1 KSHYGRDEQ
10 NTLDYQEWLAAVYF
24 EDQPR
29 MQSALQRSLDTGVD
43 LIIEY
48 RNVWPD
54 GSLNWVDVRARATR
68 SKNGLIG
75 SLAGVT
81 SDITERKQAE
91 SQLRRL
97 NETLEQQVE
106 ERTSQLRHKEEI

>member
-1 KSHYGRDEQ
+1 
-10 NTLDYQEWLAAVYF
+10 
-24 EDQPR
+24 
-29 MQSALQRSLDTGVD
+29 LQRSLDTGVD
-43 LIIEY
+43 FIIEY

-54 GSLNWVDVRARATR
+54 GSLNWVDVRARSIR
-68 SKNGLIG
+68 DNNGHVS
-75 SLAGVT
+75 SLVGVT

-106 ERTSQLRHKEEI
+106 ERTSQLRHEEEVLRQSQKMEAVGQLTRGIAHDFN